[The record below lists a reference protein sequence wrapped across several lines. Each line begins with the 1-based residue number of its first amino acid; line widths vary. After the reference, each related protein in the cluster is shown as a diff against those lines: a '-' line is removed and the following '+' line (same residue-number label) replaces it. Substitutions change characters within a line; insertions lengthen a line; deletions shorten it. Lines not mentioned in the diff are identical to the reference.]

1 MHRTERGVALANAD
15 PRQVLD
21 ENDVGQYI
29 GRQTEQ
35 QDMSAMQ
42 FEPNSQ
48 ESSKPNP
55 THSSGGQESHSNEN
69 VDPRFLADAEK
80 SRADTYRVLARLFR
94 EAPDAEL
101 LQILSDCCTRDVS
114 GSDLTGAWSDL
125 AEASRGAEPG
135 SLDREFHALFIG
147 LGRGEVLPYGSWY
160 LSGFLLDKPLARLR
174 SDLNELGIERADDVS
189 ESEDH
194 FAAVC
199 ETMAL
204 LVDTEAGIDHAG
216 QKIFFERHLQPWVS
230 QFFDDVHAARNA
242 NYYRHVA
249 TLAQR
254 FFEFEKSWLSL
265 PQ

>member
-1 MHRTERGVALANAD
+1 
-15 PRQVLD
+15 
-21 ENDVGQYI
+21 
-29 GRQTEQ
+29 
-35 QDMSAMQ
+35 MSAMQ

-48 ESSKPNP
+48 GSSKPNP
-55 THSSGGQESHSNEN
+55 THSSARQESRSDES
-69 VDPRFLADAEK
+69 VDLRFLADAEK

-94 EAPDAEL
+94 EAPDAQL
-101 LQILSDCCTRDVS
+101 LRTLSDCCTRDDS
-114 GSDLTGAWSDL
+114 GSDLTRAWSDL
-125 AEASRGAEPG
+125 AAASRAADAG

-147 LGRGEVLPYGSWY
+147 LGRGEVLPYASWY

-194 FAAVC
+194 FAALC

-204 LVDTEAGIDHAG
+204 LVDTTAGIDLAG
-216 QKIFFERHLQPWVS
+216 QKKFFERHMQSWVS
-230 QFFDDVHAARNA
+230 QFFDDMQAARNV
-242 NYYRHVA
+242 NYYRNVA
-249 TLAQR
+249 GLAQR

>member
-1 MHRTERGVALANAD
+1 M
-15 PRQVLD
+15 
-21 ENDVGQYI
+21 Y
-29 GRQTEQ
+29 
-35 QDMSAMQ
+35 AMQ
-42 FEPNSQ
+42 FEPNLQ
-48 ESSKPNP
+48 ESSKMTP
-55 THSSGGQESHSNEN
+55 TRSSGPALHTNEN

-101 LQILSDCCTRDVS
+101 LRILSDCCKHDADR
-114 GSDLTGAWSDL
+114 SDLTSAWDDL
-125 AEASRGAEPG
+125 AAVSRGADAG

-147 LGRGEVLPYGSWY
+147 LGRGEVLPYASWY

-174 SDLNELGIERADDVS
+174 SDLNALGIERAEDVS

-194 FAAVC
+194 FAALC

-204 LVDTEAGIDHAG
+204 LVDTTAGLDLAG
-216 QKIFFERHLQPWVS
+216 QNRFFERHLQPWVA
-230 QFFDDVHAARNA
+230 QFFGDVQAAKNA
-242 NYYRHVA
+242 NYYRRVA